1 MCALPIFPD
10 YVFLCNQVS
19 SQVAHALTNAL
30 ANHNSQGHEDN
41 NQVNGSN
48 SSNGFWQADGVELQN
63 LGE

>member
-19 SQVAHALTNAL
+19 SQVAHALTNC
-30 ANHNSQGHEDN
+30 NFQGHEDN